1 MKDKNSE
8 LHRSRQE
15 SELKKK
21 KPVFLTQLDLFL
33 L

>member
-21 KPVFLTQLDLFL
+21 NLYPSLNSTYFY
-33 L
+33 